1 MHPSLLSLLRCPYCG
16 THPSPVENDALV
28 RDSDRIESG
37 VLGCECCAFPIV
49 DGIPV
54 LIADDGTRD
63 AMHALEA
70 GHRDEARA
78 RLLGLDD
85 ARARAFH
92 TLVASGNAT
101 YRRAVEILS
110 PDAEGTYFLY
120 RFSDPTFVMAEA
132 VVRAVGQ
139 APR

>member
-1 MHPSLLSLLRCPYCG
+1 MHLSLLHLLRCPYCG
-16 THPSPVENDALV
+16 THPSLVENDALV
-28 RDSDRIESG
+28 RDGDRIESG
-37 VLGCECCAFPIV
+37 GRVCACRASPAV
-49 DGIPV
+49 AAIPV
-54 LIADDGTRD
+54 LIADDATRD

-85 ARARAFH
+85 ARAREFQA
-92 TLVASGNAT
+92 LVASGDAT

-120 RFSDPTFVMAEA
+120 
-132 VVRAVGQ
+132 
-139 APR
+139 